1 MPANGFVRNFKP
13 LEIMTE
19 EQVEAIHRGTLDVL
33 ETTGVRFESKRALE
47 LFAKNGCKVDFEDR
61 RVRIPPGLVEQSLRQ
76 CPSSFQLRARKP
88 ENTLRVGGN
97 TLYWAVFPGMRGIVI
112 DTWEPKTPTVE
123 ENHDAVKILDTLE
136 NVHLAPSYTPY
147 CELEDVPPAMLLP
160 TSCWSQMK
168 YFAKPVRI
176 GQAADSHIWGI
187 QMAQALEVDVIGAME
202 SAPPLTWY
210 TDAIDCAW
218 ACAENG
224 YPVEVGCGAVLGG
237 TGPAT
242 YAGGM
247 VASNA
252 EVMSGIVLVQLVNP
266 GNPILSNAFV
276 FPQNM
281 RTGAPGFGR
290 IGVSLFQVMY
300 NQMWRGKYNIPTMF
314 GGSGMGISKK
324 IDYQLGYEK
333 SIATVLTAISGASI
347 INYVG
352 GVTGELSYHPV
363 LSVIDND
370 VAGMIGR
377 FLEGVE
383 INEETL
389 DIDLIE
395 RIGPIPGFYLGEPHT
410 REWWKKEQY
419 VPAASD
425 QLGYAEWLAGG
436 KKDALD
442 YAKEKVEEILENYEH
457 TLPADQD
464 AELDR
469 ILDDALQYYKK
480 HDMI

>member
-1 MPANGFVRNFKP
+1 MPATGFVRNFEP
-13 LEIMTE
+13 LKIMTE
-19 EQVEAIHRGTLDVL
+19 EQEDAIHRGTLDVL
-33 ETTGVRFESKRALE
+33 ETTGVRFENQRALE
-47 LFAKNGCKVDFEDR
+47 LFAKNGCKVDFEER
-61 RVRIPPGLVEQSLRQ
+61 RVQIPPGLVEQSLRQ

-88 ENTLRVGGN
+88 ENNLRVGGN
-97 TLYWAVFPGMRGIVI
+97 TLYWAVFPGMRGIDI

-123 ENHDAVKILDTLE
+123 ENHDAIKILDTLE

-147 CELEDVPPAMLLP
+147 CELEDVPPVMLLP

-176 GQAADSHIWGI
+176 GQASDSHIWGI
-187 QMAQALEVDVIGAME
+187 EMAQVLDVDVIGAME

-218 ACAENG
+218 ACAEKG

-300 NQMWRGKYNIPTMF
+300 NQMWRGRYDIPTMF
-314 GGSGMGISKK
+314 GGSGMGNSKK

-333 SIATVLTAISGASI
+333 SIATVLDGNIRRQHHQLRWGRHRRTQLPPRT
-347 INYVG
+347 VG
-352 GVTGELSYHPV
+352 HRQRR
-363 LSVIDND
+363 
-370 VAGMIGR
+370 GR
-377 FLEGVE
+377 HDWPL
-383 INEETL
+383 
-389 DIDLIE
+389 
-395 RIGPIPGFYLGEPHT
+395 PGRCRGQRRDPGH
-410 REWWKKEQY
+410 R
-419 VPAASD
+419 
-425 QLGYAEWLAGG
+425 
-436 KKDALD
+436 
-442 YAKEKVEEILENYEH
+442 
-457 TLPADQD
+457 
-464 AELDR
+464 LDR
-469 ILDDALQYYKK
+469 AHWADSRLLSGRTAHSRMVEAGTVCAPSIRPVGLR
-480 HDMI
+480 